1 MEYQVSQLKDTRERL
16 SLKHIKSL
24 DIITREVDRIMPP
37 TLQFFC
43 GDAEQ
48 DDAQVDQAIR
58 RDLES
63 DDIFSLGQ

>member
-48 DDAQVDQAIR
+48 DDSQVDQAIR

-63 DDIFSLGQ
+63 DDIFSLG

>member
-24 DIITREVDRIMPP
+24 DIITKEVDRIMPP
-37 TLQFFC
+37 MLQFFC
-43 GDAEQ
+43 GDTEQ
-48 DDAQVDQAIR
+48 DDAQVDLAIR

-63 DDIFSLGQ
+63 DDIFS